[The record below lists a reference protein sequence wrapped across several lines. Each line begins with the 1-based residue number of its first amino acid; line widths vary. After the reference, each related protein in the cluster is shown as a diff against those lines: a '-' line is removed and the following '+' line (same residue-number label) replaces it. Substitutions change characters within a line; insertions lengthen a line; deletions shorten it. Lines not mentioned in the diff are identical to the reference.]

1 MKLFHTRELYY
12 FLTAL
17 IIAAL
22 SIYLTAPFIDHHQLV
37 FLLFSAITVL
47 ILLKKIDIVIN
58 EKRAIRQEL
67 AAKNTELAREH
78 QEQKELLKSVE
89 HAKRQ
94 WEMTIDCMD
103 DMLILT
109 NAELI
114 VQRCNNPVADFTG
127 LDYPSLLGRN
137 VNQLYP
143 DLNIEARN
151 LIAESFEYKHE
162 ASERFFYVR
171 IYGVEEGGQSMFVVT
186 LSDISEVKMINARLK
201 LQNQKI
207 ERERQQLQEALDK
220 ISQLIKLASTGEF
233 TVDTLD
239 DKQKT
244 CYDELKCT
252 NPQCPCYGVKITRCW
267 LVSGTLCQC
276 HDEHPGDPL
285 SKEEL
290 CNQCPYYQERI
301 QNPVSQI
308 NEEFN
313 SLMHMLISK
322 NRELTRAYEEL
333 KEAESHMLQ
342 QEKMA
347 SIGLLA
353 AGVAHE
359 INNPVAFIG
368 SNINTMKKYMVKI
381 NNFIAIL
388 EKHLQESGRSAEI
401 IENRRILKLDFIMTD
416 INDLINESLD
426 GCERV
431 KKIVMDLKGFS
442 RVDDSDIQAADIN
455 ECLDTTINM
464 VWNELKYKVDLKK
477 DYAENLPLIDC
488 YPQQLNQVF
497 MNLLV
502 NAAHS
507 IADRGEIYLKT
518 WAEADYLYI
527 KISDTGAGIAPE
539 HLSHIFEPFF
549 TTKKIGEGT
558 GLGLSIVY
566 DIITKNHNGDI
577 EVSSKTGEG
586 TTFVIELPR
595 KIPGSKESIAQKQK
609 AKNKKQKK
617 QKTGNKNSS

>member
-12 FLTAL
+12 FLITL

-37 FLLFSAITVL
+37 FLVFSALTAL
-47 ILLKKIDIVIN
+47 ILLKKIDLVIN

-67 AAKNTELAREH
+67 AAKNTELAHEH

-109 NAELI
+109 DAELI
-114 VQRCNNPVADFTG
+114 VQRCNNPVAEFTG
-127 LDYPSLLGRN
+127 LDYSSLLGRN

-151 LIAESFEYKHE
+151 LVAESFEYKHG
-162 ASERFFYVR
+162 ASKRFFYVR
-171 IYGVEEGGQSMFVVT
+171 IYGVEEGGRPMFVIT

-201 LQNQKI
+201 RQNQKI
-207 ERERQQLQEALDK
+207 EQERQQLQAALDK
-220 ISQLIKLASTGEF
+220 ISQLIKLASTGNLILEP
-233 TVDTLD
+233 LD
-239 DKQKT
+239 DKQKS
-244 CYDELKCT
+244 CYDELECT
-252 NPQCPCYGVKITRCW
+252 NPQCPCYGVKVTRCW
-267 LVSGTLCQC
+267 LISGTLCQS
-276 HDEHPGDPL
+276 HGGFQGDYTN
-285 SKEEL
+285 KKEL
-290 CNQCPYYQERI
+290 CNQCPYYKKRI

-322 NRELTRAYEEL
+322 NRELTQAYEEL

-368 SNINTMKKYMVKI
+368 SNINTMKKYMLKI

-388 EKHLQESGRSAEI
+388 EKRLQESGQGAEI
-401 IENRRILKLDFIMTD
+401 TESRRALKMDFIMAD

-507 IADRGEIYLKT
+507 IADRGEIHLKT

-527 KISDTGAGIAPE
+527 KITDTGAGIAPE

-577 EVSSKTGEG
+577 EVNSKTGEG
-586 TTFVIELPR
+586 TIFIIELPR
-595 KIPGSKESIAQKQK
+595 QMQGNKESMAQS
-609 AKNKKQKK
+609 KKEGK
-617 QKTGNKNSS
+617 

>member
-1 MKLFHTRELYY
+1 MKLFQTRELYY
-12 FLTAL
+12 LLSAI

-22 SIYLTAPFIDHHQLV
+22 GIYTAAPFIDHHQLV
-37 FLLFSAITVL
+37 FLIFSTLIAL
-47 ILLKKIDIVIN
+47 ILLKKLDIVIN

-67 AAKNTELAREH
+67 AARNTELKREH

-94 WEMTIDCMD
+94 WEMTIDCVD
-103 DMLILT
+103 DMLLLT
-109 NAELI
+109 DAKLI
-114 VQRCNNPVADFTG
+114 VQRCNNPVAEFTG
-127 LDYPSLLGRN
+127 LDYSTLLGSN
-137 VNQLYP
+137 INQLYP
-143 DLNIEARN
+143 CLNIEPRN

-162 ASERFFYVR
+162 PTGRFFYIR
-171 IYGVEEGGQSMFVVT
+171 IYGVEEGGRPMFVIT
-186 LSDISEVKMINARLK
+186 LNDISEVKMINDKLK
-201 LQNQKI
+201 SQNQEIDK
-207 ERERQQLQEALDK
+207 ERSQLQTALDK
-220 ISQLIKLASTGEF
+220 ISQLIKLANAGEF
-233 TVDTLD
+233 IVEPLD
-239 DKQKT
+239 GSQKN
-244 CYDELKCT
+244 CYEELECVS
-252 NPQCPCYGVKITRCW
+252 PDCPCYGVEKARCW
-267 LVSGTLCQC
+267 LVSGTLCHGERQ
-276 HDEHPGDPL
+276 GDFT
-285 SKEEL
+285 SKKEL
-290 CNQCPYYQERI
+290 CVQCLYYQKRI
-301 QNPVSQI
+301 QDPVSQI

-313 SLMHMLISK
+313 SLMHMLVSK

-368 SNINTMKKYMVKI
+368 SNINTMKKYMLRI
-381 NNFIAIL
+381 STFITTL
-388 EKHLQESGRSAEI
+388 EEHLQTSGQAAAVAES
-401 IENRRILKLDFIMTD
+401 RRILKMDFIMAD
-416 INDLINESLD
+416 INDLIAESLD

-442 RVDDSDIQAADIN
+442 RVDDSDIQTADIN

-477 DYAENLPLIDC
+477 DYAENLPPLEC

-507 IADRGEIYLKT
+507 IAERGEIHIKT

-527 KISDTGAGIAPE
+527 QITDTGVGIAPE
-539 HLSHIFEPFF
+539 HLSHVFEPFF
-549 TTKKIGEGT
+549 TTKKVGEGT

-586 TTFVIELPR
+586 TTFIIELPR
-595 KIPGSKESIAQKQK
+595 KIPE
-609 AKNKKQKK
+609 NKDPAANPKK
-617 QKTGNKNSS
+617 

>member
-1 MKLFHTRELYY
+1 YY
-12 FLTAL
+12 ILTA
-17 IIAAL
+17 IIIIAL
-22 SIYLTAPFIDHHQLV
+22 SIYLTAPFIDHHQFVFLV
-37 FLLFSAITVL
+37 FSAFTAL
-47 ILLKKIDIVIN
+47 ILLKKIDLVIN
-58 EKRAIRQEL
+58 EKRAIRHEL

-89 HAKRQ
+89 YAKRQ

-114 VQRCNNPVADFTG
+114 VQRCNNPVAEFTG
-127 LDYPSLLGRN
+127 LEYLSILGRN
-137 VNQLYP
+137 INQLYP
-143 DLNIEARN
+143 ELNIETRN
-151 LIAESFEYKHE
+151 LIAESFEYRHE
-162 ASERFFYVR
+162 ASGRFFYVR
-171 IYGVEEGGQSMFVVT
+171 IYGVEEGGRPMFVIT
-186 LSDISEVKMINARLK
+186 LSDISEVKMINARLQ
-201 LQNQKI
+201 LQNQEIKQ
-207 ERERQQLQEALDK
+207 ERQQLQTALDK
-220 ISQLIKLASTGEF
+220 ISQLIKLASTGKFIIEP
-233 TVDTLD
+233 LD
-239 DKQKT
+239 DSQKS
-244 CYDELKCT
+244 CYDELECT
-252 NPQCPCYGVKITRCW
+252 NPECPCYGVKKARCW
-267 LVSGTLCQC
+267 LISGTLCLC
-276 HDEHPGDPL
+276 HGEQQDDFA
-285 SKEEL
+285 SKKEL
-290 CNQCPYYQERI
+290 CAKCPYYKKRVQDPI
-301 QNPVSQI
+301 SQV

-313 SLMHMLISK
+313 SLMHMLVSK
-322 NRELTRAYEEL
+322 NRELARAYEEL
-333 KEAESHMLQ
+333 KEAESQMLQ

-368 SNINTMKKYMVKI
+368 SNINTMKKYMLRI
-381 NNFIAIL
+381 STFITTL
-388 EKHLQESGRSAEI
+388 EEYLQESGQAAAAAESRRS
-401 IENRRILKLDFIMTD
+401 LKIDFIMAD

-442 RVDDSDIQAADIN
+442 RVDDSDRQAADIN

-477 DYAENLPLIDC
+477 DYDENLPLLDC

-507 IADRGEIYLKT
+507 IADRGEIHLKT
-518 WAEADYLYI
+518 WAEADSIYV

-549 TTKKIGEGT
+549 TTKKVGEGT

-566 DIITKNHNGDI
+566 DIITKNHKGDI
-577 EVSSKTGEG
+577 EVNSEIGGG
-586 TTFVIELPR
+586 TTFIIELPCNTSGN
-595 KIPGSKESIAQKQK
+595 IPES
-609 AKNKKQKK
+609 
-617 QKTGNKNSS
+617 S